1 LADHDKIFYNAK
13 TTFVFCPFMA
23 SSNLHPPFHVRA
35 VHCDYQSGDEQ
46 VYQALQRAVS
56 PLSQAWDK
64 LRRAGR
70 IAIKF
75 NQDFMPTWVVMH
87 QGHRQ
92 QLVSDPVLRA
102 TLRLLREQTSAELF
116 AVDVGV
122 ESLRLGE
129 QRLEGATALPV
140 LREFDVPFIDGHADP
155 VVWASVPGGGTLFRR
170 YPIPQSVAEADAVVS
185 VQKLKNHVFAGVTLC
200 LKNLF
205 GLIPIQPRGRP
216 RAYYHHIIRLPY
228 MLADLGRI
236 FNPALNILDG
246 LVCQA
251 GEEWGPG
258 DHPRICNTL
267 IAGDQVVATDACA
280 AYLMGHDPQSDWP
293 TPPFHRDRNALLVAA
308 KSGLGTVDLSQIDF
322 QSEVQPQLGAF
333 FAKEIDSRDRVVS
346 WQRTTAEQALFYR
359 DHQQELTGQYAGQYI
374 LLQMGEVR
382 WADPSGRIS
391 VSRRQLAGEH
401 PEQGMWLKYVDP
413 LEAEGEHF
421 EVYEKTLQNMPA

>member
-1 LADHDKIFYNAK
+1 MRWG
-13 TTFVFCPFMA
+13 FCKNKNLNENVRISLMI
-23 SSNLHPPFHVRA
+23 SSNSDPAFQVRA
-35 VHCDYQSGDEQ
+35 IQCDFQSSDEQ
-46 VYQALQRAVS
+46 VYQALRRAVS
-56 PLSQAWDK
+56 PLTQSLEK
-64 LRRAGR
+64 LRRARR

-87 QGHRQ
+87 QAHRQ

-102 TLRLLREQTSAELF
+102 VLRLLREQTNAELF
-116 AVDVGV
+116 AIDVGV

-129 QRLEGATALPV
+129 QRLQGATALPV
-140 LREFDVPFIDGHADP
+140 LREFEVPFIDGHAEP
-155 VVWASVPGGGTLFRR
+155 VVWAPVPGGGTLFRY
-170 YPIPQSVAEADAVVS
+170 YPIPQTLTEADAVVS

-205 GLIPIQPRGRP
+205 GLIPIQPKGRP
-216 RAYYHHIIRLPY
+216 RAYYHHIVRLPY
-228 MLADLGRI
+228 MLADLGQI

-280 AYLMGHDPQSDWP
+280 AYLMGHDPQSDWL

-308 KSGLGTVDLSQIDF
+308 ESGFGTVDLSQIDF
-322 QSEVQPQLGAF
+322 QSEVQPPLGEF
-333 FAKEIDSRDRVVS
+333 FAKEIDARQMVVS
-346 WQRTTAEQALFYR
+346 WQRSTAEQALFYR
-359 DHQQELTGQYAGQYI
+359 DHQQEIIQQYAGQYI

-391 VSRRQLAGEH
+391 VSRRELAGAH

-421 EVYEKTLQNMPA
+421 EVYEKD

>member
-1 LADHDKIFYNAK
+1 MSPSDISPSQR
-13 TTFVFCPFMA
+13 VC
-23 SSNLHPPFHVRA
+23 A
-35 VHCDYQSGDEQ
+35 VHCDFQSSDEQ

-56 PLSQAWDK
+56 PLSQALEK
-64 LRRAGR
+64 LRRARR

-75 NQDFMPTWVVMH
+75 NQDFMPTRVVMH

-102 TLRLLREQTSAELF
+102 TLRLLREQTRADLF
-116 AVDVGV
+116 AIDVGV

-140 LREFDVPFIDGHADP
+140 LREFGVPFVDGHLDP
-155 VVWASVPGGGTLFRR
+155 VVWVPVPGGGTLFRQ

-200 LKNLF
+200 MKNLF
-205 GLIPIQPRGRP
+205 GLIPLQPRGRP
-216 RAYYHHIIRLPY
+216 RTYYHHIVRMPY

-236 FNPALNILDG
+236 FNPVLNILDG

-258 DHPRICNTL
+258 DHLRICNTL

-280 AYLMGHDPQSDWP
+280 ASLMGHDPQADWL

-308 KSGLGTVDLSQIDF
+308 ESGFGTVDLSQIDF
-322 QSEVQPQLGAF
+322 QSEVQAPLGAF
-333 FAKEIDSRDRVVS
+333 FAKEIDSREMVVS

-359 DHQQELTGQYAGQYI
+359 DHQQELIRQYAGQYI
-374 LLQMGEVR
+374 LLQMGKVC

-391 VSRRQLAGEH
+391 VSRRELAGEH

-413 LEAEGEHF
+413 LELEGEHF
-421 EVYEKTLQNMPA
+421 EVYEKVLKRFD

>member
-1 LADHDKIFYNAK
+1 MSPSDISPSQR
-13 TTFVFCPFMA
+13 VC
-23 SSNLHPPFHVRA
+23 A
-35 VHCDYQSGDEQ
+35 VHCDFQSSDEQ

-56 PLSQAWDK
+56 PLSQALEK
-64 LRRAGR
+64 LRRARR

-75 NQDFMPTWVVMH
+75 NQDFMPTRVVMH

-102 TLRLLREQTSAELF
+102 TLRLLREQTRADLF
-116 AVDVGV
+116 AIDVGV

-140 LREFDVPFIDGHADP
+140 LREFGVPFVDGHLDP
-155 VVWASVPGGGTLFRR
+155 VVWVPVPGGGTLFRQ

-200 LKNLF
+200 MKNLF
-205 GLIPIQPRGRP
+205 GLIPLQPRGRP
-216 RAYYHHIIRLPY
+216 RTYYHHIVRMPY

-236 FNPALNILDG
+236 FNPVLNILDG

-251 GEEWGPG
+251 WEEWGPG

-280 AYLMGHDPQSDWP
+280 ASLMGHDPQADWL

-308 KSGLGTVDLSQIDF
+308 ESGFGTVDLSQIDF
-322 QSEVQPQLGAF
+322 QSEVQAPLGAF
-333 FAKEIDSRDRVVS
+333 FAKEIDSREMVVS

-359 DHQQELTGQYAGQYI
+359 DHQQELIRQYAGQYI
-374 LLQMGEVR
+374 LLQMGKVC

-391 VSRRQLAGEH
+391 VSRRELAGEH

-413 LEAEGEHF
+413 LELEGEHF
-421 EVYEKTLQNMPA
+421 EVYEKVLKLFD